1 MSLPR
6 FFWVV
11 WMQNSV
17 ALKRSIAPSGKHAVG
32 MGKKLR
38 ENSFENTRRVGMVFS
53 RYVLRAQRCGHSPPP
68 LASLTAFS
76 PCCTDGL
83 HSPQMLQS
91 LEASRK
97 PTSFPSPAIFKS
109 PDPGAHFKSVIKNS
123 YDSITKGGR
132 KKKKMTGRPRIPEA
146 RFSVPSPGS
155 LWPRRAAVAGLAR
168 SQRGE
173 EPLSAGLPC
182 WRDSERCH
190 GSDGAERYIVPHS
203 AHHVPHL
210 LGEGNGCG

>member
-1 MSLPR
+1 
-6 FFWVV
+6 
-11 WMQNSV
+11 MQNSV

-132 KKKKMTGRPRIPEA
+132 KKKNDGATAHPRSAFFRPLARLAVAPPGRRSRPRAFPA
-146 RFSVPSPGS
+146 WRG
-155 LWPRRAAVAGLAR
+155 AAVGGTSVLAGF
-168 SQRGE
+168 
-173 EPLSAGLPC
+173 
-182 WRDSERCH
+182 
-190 GSDGAERYIVPHS
+190 
-203 AHHVPHL
+203 
-210 LGEGNGCG
+210 